1 VKAIRRFTVRV
12 TLPEPL
18 ASLHGLMLNLRWS
31 WHGPAADLFA
41 SIDPAAWAASGGD
54 PIAMLSALPSA
65 RIAALAADGDFLRR
79 LGEAERDLQQ
89 YMSEPRW
96 YEADDPRPRPAAIAY
111 FSPEYGITAALPQY
125 SGGLGILAGDHL
137 KSASDLGVPVI
148 AVGLLYRHGYFTQS
162 LSVDGWQAERYPSDD
177 PNGLPLELLR
187 DASGAP
193 VHVTVGLTA
202 GRQLAAQVWVA
213 QVGRVPLLLLDS
225 YVEENEPDLH
235 EVTDRLY
242 GGGSDH
248 RLRQELLLGIGGVR
262 AVRAF
267 CALRGYPAPEVFH
280 TNEGHAGFLGLE
292 RIREY
297 AGQGLSFDE
306 ALEVSRAG
314 TVFTTHTP
322 VAAGIDRFERSL
334 VREHFA
340 DDPLLPTDRVLALG
354 AETYPGGDP
363 EVFNMAVMGMRL
375 AQRVNGVSLLHGQV
389 SREMFAGL
397 WPGFDTREL
406 PIGSITNGVH
416 TPTWVAPEILFLT
429 GTSPGEASGW
439 DWERAAAAPASEL
452 WGTRHALRA
461 RLVAETRRRLRA
473 SWRQRGASEAELTW
487 IDDVLDE
494 NVLTIGFARRV
505 PAYKRLTLMLND
517 PEQLSGLLND
527 PDQPIQIVV
536 AGKAHPADEGGKGLI
551 QQMVQFSD
559 APEVRRRIVF
569 LPDYD
574 MAMAHALV
582 QGCDVWLNNPLRPLE
597 ASGTSGMKA
606 ALNGGLNVSVRD
618 GWWDEWYDGGNGWE
632 IPSADGVA
640 DAVRRDALEATALY
654 GLLGKSVAPL
664 FYDRDADA
672 IPQGWVE
679 RIRHTFRSLGP
690 KVQAERMV
698 RQYVTELYL
707 PAAAASRRLADGKGF
722 GPARQLAA
730 WKARVVRA
738 WPQVR
743 VEHVESEAAGQA
755 LGSALTIR
763 VSVALGELTPDD
775 VAVEV
780 VYGRPDDADEIVAPS
795 YATLTAEA
803 TAPSTPAA
811 PAANV
816 TVRYSGEV
824 SLDQP
829 GPFGYTVR
837 VLPNHPLL
845 DSRAELGLVTYPQA
859 PAGMTNGDLR
869 LSGGARGV
877 VPPRLYGSRHG

>member
-18 ASLHGLMLNLRWS
+18 AALHGLMLNLRWS
-31 WHGPAADLFA
+31 WHRPTAELFA
-41 SIDPAAWAASGGD
+41 SIDPAAWQASGGD
-54 PIAMLSALPSA
+54 PVAMLSALPSA
-65 RIAALAADGDFLRR
+65 RIAALAADEELLGR
-79 LGEAERDLQQ
+79 LAEAERDLRR

-96 YEADDPRPRPAAIAY
+96 YAAEGEPGARPAAIAY

-137 KSASDLGVPVI
+137 KSASDLGVPLI
-148 AVGLLYRHGYFTQS
+148 GVGLLYRHGYFTQS
-162 LSVDGWQAERYPSDD
+162 LSADGWQAERYPSDD

-193 VHVTVGLTA
+193 VHVTVGLTE
-202 GRQLAAQVWVA
+202 GRQLAAQIWVA

-225 YVEENEPDLH
+225 YVEANEPDLH

-248 RLRQELLLGIGGVR
+248 RLRQELLLGIGGTR

-267 CALRGYPAPEVFH
+267 CALTGHPAPEVFH

-297 AGQGLSFDE
+297 AEQGLSFDE
-306 ALEVSRAG
+306 ALELTRAG

-322 VAAGIDRFERSL
+322 VPAGIDRFEASL

-340 DDPLLPTDRVLALG
+340 DDPLLDIDRVLALG

-397 WPGFDTREL
+397 WPGFDTREVPL
-406 PIGSITNGVH
+406 GSVTNGVH
-416 TPTWVAPEILFLT
+416 TPTWGAPEILALT
-429 GTSPGEASGW
+429 GAAPGETSGY
-439 DWERAAAAPASEL
+439 DWERAAVAPAAQL
-452 WGTRHALRA
+452 WETRRVLRA
-461 RLVAETRRRLRA
+461 RLVAETRRRLRV

-494 NVLTIGFARRV
+494 DVLTIGFARRV
-505 PAYKRLTLMLND
+505 PSYKRLTLMLND
-517 PEQLSGLLND
+517 PATLGGLLND

-551 QQMVQFSD
+551 QQMVQYSD
-559 APEVRRRIVF
+559 SPDVHRRIVF

-574 MAMAHALV
+574 MAMAEFLV

-597 ASGTSGMKA
+597 ACGTSGMKA
-606 ALNGGLNVSVRD
+606 ALNGGLNLSVRD

-640 DAVRRDALEATALY
+640 DTARRDSLEATALY
-654 GLLGKSVAPL
+654 DLLGKSVAPL
-664 FYDRDADA
+664 FYERDADG
-672 IPQGWVE
+672 IPQGWLE
-679 RIRHTFRSLGP
+679 RVRHTFRSLGP
-690 KVQAERMV
+690 KARAERMV
-698 RQYVTELYL
+698 REYVTALYV
-707 PAAAASRRLADGKGF
+707 PAAASSRSLADGQGF
-722 GPARQLAA
+722 GPARELAA
-730 WKARVVRA
+730 WKRRVVAA
-738 WPQVR
+738 WPDLR
-743 VEHVESEAAGQA
+743 VEHVESAAGQA
-755 LGSALTIR
+755 LGSSLTVR
-763 VSVALGELTPDD
+763 VLVALGGLTPDD
-775 VAVEV
+775 VMVEV

-803 TAPSTPAA
+803 AA
-811 PAANV
+811 HGA
-816 TVRYSGEV
+816 VRYSGEV
-824 SLDQP
+824 PLDQP

-869 LSGGARGV
+869 
-877 VPPRLYGSRHG
+877 